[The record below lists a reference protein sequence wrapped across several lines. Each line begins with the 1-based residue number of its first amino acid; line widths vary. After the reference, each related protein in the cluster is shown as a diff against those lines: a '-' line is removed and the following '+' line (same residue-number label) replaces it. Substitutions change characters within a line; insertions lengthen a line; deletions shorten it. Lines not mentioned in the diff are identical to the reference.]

1 MNVMTLPI
9 PPPTGG
15 TIVATMGLIQEYNHP
30 SYNIDPFT
38 FEHILRNNAWLSN
51 SEWMFDNCK
60 SFENSVNNI
69 TVILIS
75 TSNDDYQCVYISYPY
90 DSYPYQLMMMI
101 NVSIS
106 HIHLKR

>member
-30 SYNIDPFT
+30 SYNIDQFT

-69 TVILIS
+69 TVMLIS
-75 TSNDDYQCVYISYPY
+75 TSNDDDQYVYISYPY
-90 DSYPYQLMMMI
+90 QAMMMI

-106 HIHLKR
+106 HIHIMH

>member
-15 TIVATMGLIQEYNHP
+15 TIVVTMGLIQEYTHP
-30 SYNIDPFT
+30 SHNIYPFT
-38 FEHILRNNAWLSN
+38 YEHILRHNGWLSK
-51 SEWMFDNCK
+51 SDWMFDNCK
-60 SFENSVNNI
+60 SVENSVNNI